1 MSLDVTVGGENAESY
16 VSVADSKTYHA
27 ARGNAVWA
35 NLSPSDDAPYEQLL
49 RKATQYIDAHWR
61 TWWKGRRAD
70 ATQAL
75 AWPRDDVLDEDGAT
89 VDETTIPRAVTQAT
103 CEAALAELLT
113 PGVLFPALERE
124 TKMERVGPI
133 EIEYVEGADQRTQLT
148 AVRDLLTGL
157 LMFNGTNT
165 QFLLRA

>member
-1 MSLDVTVGGENAESY
+1 MDG
-16 VSVADSKTYHA
+16 
-27 ARGNAVWA
+27 R
-35 NLSPSDDAPYEQLL
+35 
-49 RKATQYIDAHWR
+49 WR

-75 AWPRDDVLDEDGAT
+75 AWPRVHVRDEDGAT
-89 VDETTIPRAVTQAT
+89 VDETTIPRAIVQAT

-113 PGVLFPALERE
+113 PGVLFPPLERE

-133 EIEYVEGADQRTQLT
+133 EVEYVGGADQRTQLT
-148 AVRDLLTGL
+148 AVRDLITGL
-157 LMFNGTNT
+157 LQFNGTNT